1 MRLCLIFSHI
11 FLFCLAFQASVFL
24 NNSSLSHDFDDQGD
38 LQQETPQNKSD
49 KKTSHRIIVFIHGTI
64 LPAPSLNGLRKVAAQ
79 ALTDGTNKPKILYQ
93 SYLDGRRHKRGFYGY
108 QPFGEK
114 GLTHIE
120 DVYSDECSYTEASKL
135 LRDIF
140 VQTKKADDSFQESCS
155 CYTFGWDGRLEHENR
170 IEWAKCLYSA
180 LSDEVKSVQETC
192 GADEV
197 EVDIF
202 AHSHGGNV
210 ALNMAPV
217 QQELSGELSINRLV
231 MLGTPVQ
238 VETEKYVLDPMFKNV
253 YLFYSQGD
261 MIQVSDVFSTKG
273 FSKRRFD
280 GEAEKNKVIH
290 VEVQIDKKNPSH
302 SELWSY
308 GMVGQM
314 LYRKSLSIYPF
325 PVVAF
330 VPEIFKTFHQ
340 ELVPGATVCIDICRQ
355 LRYRKM
361 IGAQEPLDIISI
373 LCLEPNSGIRK
384 SAIISVGNIPKSN
397 KVFLALPPR
406 EVSS

>member
-11 FLFCLAFQASVFL
+11 FLFCLVFQASVFL
-24 NNSSLSHDFDDQGD
+24 NNTSLSHDFDDQGD
-38 LQQETPQNKSD
+38 LQQETPKNKPD

-79 ALTDGTNKPKILYQ
+79 ALKKGAKNPKNLYQ
-93 SYLDGRRHKRGFYGY
+93 SYLDGRRHKKGFYGY
-108 QPFGEK
+108 QPLGEK
-114 GLTHIE
+114 GLTKIE
-120 DVYSDECSYTEASKL
+120 DTYSDQCTYTEASKL
-135 LRDIF
+135 LSDIF
-140 VQTKKADDSFQESCS
+140 VQTKKTNDSFQESCS
-155 CYTFGWDGRLEHENR
+155 CYVFGWDGRLEHANR
-170 IEWAKCLYSA
+170 VEWAQRLYSA
-180 LSDEVKSVQETC
+180 LSDEVKKVQETC

-210 ALNMAPV
+210 ALNMVPV
-217 QQELSGELSINRLV
+217 QRELSGGLSINRLV

-238 VETEKYVLDPMFKNV
+238 VETEKYVLDSMFKDV

-273 FSKRRFD
+273 LSKRRFE

-308 GMVGQM
+308 GMVGPM
-314 LYRKSLSIYPF
+314 LYRKDLSIYPL
-325 PVVAF
+325 PVVAC
-330 VPEIFKTFHQ
+330 VPEIFKTFHKD
-340 ELVPGATVCIDICRQ
+340 LISGTTVHINISRTMFGYPKVTPQ
-355 LRYRKM
+355 
-361 IGAQEPLDIISI
+361 DIIALGLAKQDSKASY
-373 LCLEPNSGIRK
+373 LA
-384 SAIISVGNIPKSN
+384 AIPMKDLPESN
-397 KVFLALPPR
+397 KAFLACPPR
-406 EVSS
+406 VVYSC